1 MDHKCE
7 INDFSKDVVCKYVQ
21 VILQYSNVFK
31 LLIHTYFTYGY
42 FLRVIFLR
50 KNMNFKKLHSRIF
63 LMVSSVYI
71 TETFNIRRAKCFDNS
86 P

>member
-1 MDHKCE
+1 MDHRCE
-7 INDFSKDVVCKYVQ
+7 INDFSEDVVCKYVQ

-50 KNMNFKKLHSRIF
+50 KNMNFEKLHSRIF